1 MVNIAFYD
9 FCGAR
14 SVVVNSVYKLQFF
27 YIYQVSD
34 YVDYVAVRAIINSN
48 QWRKATYGHKDFG
61 ALELIKFKFGVTR

>member
-1 MVNIAFYD
+1 
-9 FCGAR
+9 
-14 SVVVNSVYKLQFF
+14 VYKLQFF